1 LRWLPKEDNYCRMN
15 VIELTAAQLRRAAD
29 LKEQIE
35 AAQAEL
41 AAVLGGGL
49 VAGGL
54 PAPTGGAVV
63 KSKKLHWTQ
72 TPEGKARMA
81 KLIRASW
88 RKRRS

>member
-1 LRWLPKEDNYCRMN
+1 MHWQANEDNYCRMN
-15 VIELTAAQLRRAAD
+15 ILELTAAQLRRAAD

-41 AAVLGGGL
+41 AAVLGGESVGS
-49 VAGGL
+49 GL

>member
-1 LRWLPKEDNYCRMN
+1 MN
-15 VIELTAAQLRRAAD
+15 AIELTAAQLRRAAD

-41 AAVLGGGL
+41 AAVLGGESVGS
-49 VAGGL
+49 AL

-63 KSKKLHWTQ
+63 NSKKLHWTQ